1 MINYDNNFQTIIKN
15 INIAK
20 SESIYHQEV
29 KCVAVSKLVTHN
41 EIRILNKLGQKAF
54 AESDAI
60 DFQKKVIELHD
71 LNIEWHFIGP
81 IQSNKIQYIATN
93 ADWVQ
98 SIEKIKH
105 IIRFNALRS
114 ANLPKLNILIEV
126 KINNEKNKHGVINE
140 EEIIKL
146 ADIIKTQ
153 DKLLLRGLMGIASN
167 TSDEKILTNE
177 FNHLKNI
184 FDNINKLGYN
194 MDTLSMGMS
203 NDYKIAIACGT
214 TMIRIGR
221 NFWKNQLN

>member
-15 INIAK
+15 INVAK

-29 KCVAVSKLVTHN
+29 KCVAVSKLVSHS
-41 EIRILNKLGQKAF
+41 EIRILNKLGQNAF
-54 AESDAI
+54 GESDAVN
-60 DFQKKVIELHD
+60 FQKKVIALYD

-81 IQSNKIQYIATN
+81 IQSNKIKYIATN
-93 ADWVQ
+93 AHWVQ

-105 IIRFNALRS
+105 IIRLNALRPS
-114 ANLPKLNILIEV
+114 NMPTLNVLIEA
-126 KINNEKNKHGVINE
+126 KINSEKNKHGVINE

-146 ADIIKTQ
+146 ADIIKKQ

-167 TSDEKILTNE
+167 TSDEKILINE

-203 NDYKIAIACGT
+203 NDYKIAIACGA

-221 NFWKNQLN
+221 NFWKN

>member
-1 MINYDNNFQTIIKN
+1 MINYDNNLQTIIKN

-20 SESIYHQEV
+20 NNSIYHQEV
-29 KCVAVSKLVTHN
+29 KCIAVSKLIAPN

-54 AESDAI
+54 GESNAI
-60 DFQKKVIELHD
+60 DFQKKIIALND

-81 IQSNKIQYIATN
+81 IQSNKIKYIAKN
-93 ADWVQ
+93 AHWVQ

-105 IIRFNALRS
+105 IIRINALRPLD
-114 ANLPKLNILIEV
+114 LPKLNILIEV
-126 KINNEKNKHGVINE
+126 KINSEKNKHGIINE

-146 ADIIKTQ
+146 ADAIKMQ
-153 DKLLLRGLMGIASN
+153 DKLLLRGLMGIATN

-194 MDTLSMGMS
+194 LDTLSMGMS
-203 NDYKIAIACGT
+203 NDYKVAIACGA
-214 TMIRIGR
+214 TMIRIGKK
-221 NFWKNQLN
+221 FWKN